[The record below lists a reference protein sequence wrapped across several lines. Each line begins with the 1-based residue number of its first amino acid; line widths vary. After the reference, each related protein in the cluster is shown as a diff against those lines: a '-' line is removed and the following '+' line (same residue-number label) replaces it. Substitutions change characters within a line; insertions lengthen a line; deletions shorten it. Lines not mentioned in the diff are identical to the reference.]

1 MKTEDTART
10 AQKGDRCVPK
20 PEYLG
25 EFGSFLVYSGRGL
38 LAEYDQQYPEL
49 SRNDIVCCLA
59 RALGQ
64 LWIEDFGTSGWDQY
78 LIRSL
83 SLDLVFLVY
92 ISRTETERGRPV
104 ADLVRPMERYAFK
117 QFVNDI
123 ERFAVEKPNHW
134 AWFEVNPE
142 WHFTYYVQSGRIFA
156 SFQEIDIA

>member
-1 MKTEDTART
+1 MQEA
-10 AQKGDRCVPK
+10 GGVVSSS
-20 PEYLG
+20 EYLG
-25 EFGSFLVYSGRGL
+25 EFGSFLVSSDPGL
-38 LAEYDQQYPEL
+38 LREYEVQYPEL
-49 SRNDIVCCLA
+49 SRNDIVCCFA

-64 LWIEDFGTSGWDQY
+64 LWIEDFGTPGWNEY

-92 ISRTETERGRPV
+92 ISRTVTERGRPV